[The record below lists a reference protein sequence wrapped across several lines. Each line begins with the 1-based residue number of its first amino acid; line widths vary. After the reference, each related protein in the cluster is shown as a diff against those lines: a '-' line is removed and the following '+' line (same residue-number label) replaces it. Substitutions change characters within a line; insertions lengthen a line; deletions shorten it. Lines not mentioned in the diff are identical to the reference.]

1 VTAPR
6 RVLLDCDP
14 GHDDAMAILL
24 AAASPA
30 IELVAITT
38 VAGNQTLDKTTLNAR
53 RVCSVAGIS
62 DVPIAAGCDR
72 PLAREPVVAA
82 DIHGTSGL
90 DGMEWDEPTV
100 PLDPRHGADLIV
112 EAASADD
119 PLTIVAVGP
128 LTNVATALRRSPG
141 IAARVERIS
150 IMGGA
155 IGLGNVTPSAEFNIH
170 FDPEAADEVFRAGI
184 PITLVPLEV
193 THRALAT
200 ESVIAR
206 IAALDSPVA
215 RMSVALM
222 RFFAETY
229 LRVFGFEAPAVHDP
243 CAVAAV
249 IDPAIVPARAM
260 NVAIDT
266 VSSMSLGR
274 TACDVYGRTGR
285 APNADVG
292 MGLDVDRFWGEMIAA
307 LATYRGVSA
316 RAFKPGRAA
325 PGGLG

>member
-1 VTAPR
+1 MTAVRR
-6 RVLLDCDP
+6 RVVLDCDP

-24 AAASPA
+24 AAASPEL
-30 IELVAITT
+30 ELVAITT
-38 VAGNQTLDKTTLNAR
+38 VAGNQTLEKTTLNAR
-53 RVCSVAGIS
+53 RVCGVAGIL

-72 PLAREPVVAA
+72 PLVRELLLAE
-82 DIHGTSGL
+82 DIHGASGL
-90 DGMEWDEPTV
+90 DGVDWDEPTV
-100 PLDPRHGADLIV
+100 PLDPRHGVDLII
-112 EAASADD
+112 EAASAGPG

-128 LTNVATALRRSPG
+128 LTNVATALRRDPDLAG
-141 IAARVERIS
+141 RVERIAV
-150 IMGGA
+150 MGGA
-155 IGLGNVTPSAEFNIH
+155 IGLGNTTPSAEFNIH
-170 FDPEAADEVFRAGI
+170 VDPEAADEVFRAGI

-200 ESVIAR
+200 DSVLGR
-206 IAALDSPVA
+206 IAALDTPVA

-249 IDPAIVPARAM
+249 IDPAVVPSRRM

-266 VSSMSLGR
+266 ESSLSLGR
-274 TACDVYGRTGR
+274 TVCDVYAKTGR

-292 MGLDVDRFWGEMIAA
+292 IGLDVDAFWDLMLAA
-307 LATYRGVSA
+307 LATY
-316 RAFKPGRAA
+316 GRA
-325 PGGLG
+325 